1 MADSF
6 LYNRDDMRI
15 HAMVLAWL
23 ACAPLH
29 GQGPV
34 RLQVDAT
41 DAPRRL
47 FHVRMNIPAKPGPMT
62 LLYPEWI
69 PGEHGPTGP
78 VVNLVGLKI
87 AAGGA
92 PRSGGRHG
100 RGMNAVFR
108 GGPTRAT
115 GPVVNLVG
123 LKIAAGG
130 QPVPWRRDD
139 VNMYAFHVEVP
150 AGASALD
157 VAFDFISPPDAAGFS
172 SGSSA
177 TSRLAVIGW
186 NQFALYPEGAQPD
199 DLQYQASLR
208 LPDSWRFGTALPAR
222 PRSGGEIE
230 FETVSLTTLIDSP
243 LSAGA

>member
-41 DAPRRL
+41 DAARRL

-87 AAGGA
+87 AAGGQ
-92 PRSGGRHG
+92 PGPWGRDGGD
-100 RGMNAVFR
+100 MYAVFV
-108 GGPTRAT
+108 GGPAR
-115 GPVVNLVG
+115 G
-123 LKIAAGG
+123 AAPGG
-130 QPVPWRRDD
+130 
-139 VNMYAFHVEVP
+139 
-150 AGASALD
+150 
-157 VAFDFISPPDAAGFS
+157 GF
-172 SGSSA
+172 G
-177 TSRLAVIGW
+177 
-186 NQFALYPEGAQPD
+186 F
-199 DLQYQASLR
+199 
-208 LPDSWRFGTALPAR
+208 
-222 PRSGGEIE
+222 
-230 FETVSLTTLIDSP
+230 
-243 LSAGA
+243 

>member
-87 AAGGA
+87 AAGG
-92 PRSGGRHG
+92 
-100 RGMNAVFR
+100 
-108 GGPTRAT
+108 
-115 GPVVNLVG
+115 
-123 LKIAAGG
+123 

-199 DLQYQASLR
+199 DLQY
-208 LPDSWRFGTALPAR
+208 
-222 PRSGGEIE
+222 
-230 FETVSLTTLIDSP
+230 
-243 LSAGA
+243 